1 LTLETEKAYA
11 AKIEVQGLEQGVLVG
26 GDIEKIV
33 RSIHLSAG
41 CNPVRVVGVYRTMIR

>member
-11 AKIEVQGLEQGVLVG
+11 ANIEVQGLEEDVLVV

-33 RSIHLSAG
+33 RRIHLSAG
-41 CNPVRVVGVYRTMIR
+41 CSHVRVIGVYRTMIR